1 MVAIYRKC
9 ISYLK
14 QLLARLQFGTPTL
27 DLIFYNQ
34 TPPPKYKLKT
44 TTKTRKRKNQP
55 QNKNKG
61 GTLVIY
67 ERHKLISKSDISNSF
82 YNL

>member
-27 DLIFYNQ
+27 DLIFYNK
-34 TPPPKYKLKT
+34 PPKNTNSKQQQRKKKT
-44 TTKTRKRKNQP
+44 TPK
-55 QNKNKG
+55 QNKN

-67 ERHKLISKSDISNSF
+67 ERHKLISKSDINSF